1 MTKSLAYQPTPT
13 AWTITIALLKDKKR
27 RRLEEKRGEGRRRQR
42 RGGRRKIGRGEER
55 WGTLFPEDF

>member
-1 MTKSLAYQPTPT
+1 MTKSPAYQPTPT
-13 AWTITIALLKDKKR
+13 GWTITIALLKDKKR

-55 WGTLFPEDF
+55 